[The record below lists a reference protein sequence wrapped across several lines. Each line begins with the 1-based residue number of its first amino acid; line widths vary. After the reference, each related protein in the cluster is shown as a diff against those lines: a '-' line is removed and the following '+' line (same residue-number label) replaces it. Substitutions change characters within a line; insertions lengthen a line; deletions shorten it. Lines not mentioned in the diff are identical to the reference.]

1 MLWAWTKSVRELG
14 SFTLFKSRS
23 VGFVA
28 ADCNPLVSPVPSKQE
43 VSSSTLAVKHIS
55 NKPVFVCSDVIYD
68 KGIQTLN
75 YVQLQI

>member
-1 MLWAWTKSVRELG
+1 MLWAWTKSVRELR
-14 SFTLFKSRS
+14 SFTSFKGRS

-43 VSSSTLAVKHIS
+43 VSSST
-55 NKPVFVCSDVIYD
+55 SDVIYN